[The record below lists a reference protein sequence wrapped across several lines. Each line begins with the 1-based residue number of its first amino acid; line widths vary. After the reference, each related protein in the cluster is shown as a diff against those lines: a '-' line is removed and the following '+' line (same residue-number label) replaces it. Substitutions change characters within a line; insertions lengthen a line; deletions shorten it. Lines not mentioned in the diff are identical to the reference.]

1 MAVEEDD
8 TDSGWAELCR
18 GICWRRY
25 WEAAGQNGP
34 QDWSGCEASAA
45 AARLV
50 CSGWKYR
57 HDALVM
63 RLVLRKKATDEGVRM
78 LVRRFPAV
86 SSLDLG
92 YHGLNKLTN
101 DGLRTV
107 IK

>member
-18 GICWRRY
+18 GISWRRY
-25 WEAAGQNGP
+25 WRMLGRMDVP
-34 QDWSGCEASAA
+34 QDWSGCEASA